1 MRTLCTRRRLV
12 SSRYV
17 RSPETISRPYVSSAF
32 KTSWRP
38 ALLDCHGALLLPVR
52 GAKTK
57 ASVKVQD
64 LPQGVIGNDPLPELE
79 ADDAPQYPAVVQG
92 AKNNM
97 IKFSNCVVLTR
108 VGSFYEV
115 VAIQDRGPYSSLT
128 CSTAIL

>member
-1 MRTLCTRRRLV
+1 MRTLFSQRFLL
-12 SSRYV
+12 SSRHV
-17 RSPETISRPYVSSAF
+17 KLPGAISRPCVSS
-32 KTSWRP
+32 TCLSSWRP
-38 ALLDCHGALLLPVR
+38 TLLDCHGALLFPVR

-57 ASVKVQD
+57 ASVRVQD
-64 LPQGVIGNDPLPELE
+64 LPQGVIGIDPLPELE

-115 VAIQDRGPYSSLT
+115 VAIRD
-128 CSTAIL
+128 